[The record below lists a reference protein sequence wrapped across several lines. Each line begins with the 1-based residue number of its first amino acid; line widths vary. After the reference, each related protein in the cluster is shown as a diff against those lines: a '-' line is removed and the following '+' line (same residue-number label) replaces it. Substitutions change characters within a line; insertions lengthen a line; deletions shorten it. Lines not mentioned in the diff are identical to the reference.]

1 MKIYMNRN
9 RYTIIS
15 FILIVCL
22 MGSMLTSCSSSGRLS
37 RQYGNKYV
45 YNYRM
50 TAPAQSSNLFFTDD
64 RILIQFRIDDAAV
77 QFRLQNIYQE
87 NVRIDWTQ
95 ASIGVRGRYSPVRH
109 AANVYSQELNY
120 IISNIIPP
128 HGYTQD
134 FAIPMENVS
143 FDGRRWSE
151 RDLLHTVDYNSAQFV
166 RRIRENVGSQI
177 NLILPLVFESDTLI
191 YSFTFTVDRIERIP
205 WDRFR
210 PLTRPVSPPG
220 PADPD
225 GTPSV
230 DNLSVVMM
238 ATGMIGVSVYLLTMK
253 KSSPR
258 E

>member
-1 MKIYMNRN
+1 MNCN
-9 RYTIIS
+9 RHTVVS
-15 FILIVCL
+15 LILL
-22 MGSMLTSCSSSGRLS
+22 LSLTGSMLTSCSSSGRLS
-37 RQYGNKYV
+37 REYGNKYV

-50 TAPAQSSNLFFTDD
+50 TAPVQSSNLFYSDD
-64 RILIQFRIDDAAV
+64 RILVQFRIDDAAV
-77 QFRLQNIYQE
+77 QFRLQNIYHE

-134 FAIPMENVS
+134 FVIPMENVS
-143 FDGRRWSE
+143 FDGRRWTE
-151 RDLLHTVDYNSAQFV
+151 RDLLHTVDYGSPQFM
-166 RRIRENVGSQI
+166 RRIRENIGSPI
-177 NLILPLVFESDTLI
+177 NLLIPLVFESDTLI

-205 WDRFR
+205 WERFR

-225 GTPSV
+225 DTPSV